1 MYLLTVKLSKSKVVG
16 LFVWF
21 WGVPILRRGWLI
33 YVEAGLL
40 SRHFSSPTA
49 AFFILTDLH
58 WFSISA
64 TFYQRLRV
72 DYSRYKTK
80 IYYSKSPR
88 AETITAENGKEIS
101 TFWGRWKILF
111 SISIKLIHLFSSGQF
126 MGVSFYLNTLSRSLS
141 SVVASAGSLGG
152 KKKRLK
158 EVTLSPGVNFW
169 TISAPG
175 RFGLKRE
182 LRLTFP
188 LPH

>member
-1 MYLLTVKLSKSKVVG
+1 M
-16 LFVWF
+16 
-21 WGVPILRRGWLI
+21 
-33 YVEAGLL
+33 EAGLL

-111 SISIKLIHLFSSGQF
+111 SISIKLIFPPSFLIRPIHGCLLLSEYIEQKPVLCRCFSRI
-126 MGVSFYLNTLSRSLS
+126 TW
-141 SVVASAGSLGG
+141 G
-152 KKKRLK
+152 KEKRLK

-175 RFGLKRE
+175 KFGLKRE
-182 LRLTFP
+182 LRLTSP
-188 LPH
+188 LPP

>member
-1 MYLLTVKLSKSKVVG
+1 MIFVEFQSWEMASWSMWRQSCS
-16 LFVWF
+16 LFVWILVCLSVFVCLCLFVFVCFDLYDF
-21 WGVPILRRGWLI
+21 WGLPILRRGWLI

-101 TFWGRWKILF
+101 TFWGRWKILY
-111 SISIKLIHLFSSGQF
+111 SIPIKLIFPPSFLIRAIHGCLLLSEYIEQKPVLCRCFSRI
-126 MGVSFYLNTLSRSLS
+126 T
-141 SVVASAGSLGG
+141 
-152 KKKRLK
+152 
-158 EVTLSPGVNFW
+158 W
-169 TISAPG
+169 G
-175 RFGLKRE
+175 RKND
-182 LRLTFP
+182 
-188 LPH
+188 

>member
-1 MYLLTVKLSKSKVVG
+1 M
-16 LFVWF
+16 
-21 WGVPILRRGWLI
+21 
-33 YVEAGLL
+33 EAGLL

-101 TFWGRWKILF
+101 TFWGRWKILY
-111 SISIKLIHLFSSGQF
+111 SIPIKLIFPPSFLIRAIHGCLLLSEYIEQKPVLCRCFSRI
-126 MGVSFYLNTLSRSLS
+126 TW
-141 SVVASAGSLGG
+141 G
-152 KKKRLK
+152 KEKRLK

-175 RFGLKRE
+175 KFGLQKETSFSR
-182 LRLTFP
+182 FFSGG
-188 LPH
+188 LP